1 MTGSALR
8 PHVLAALHQ
17 PHSRPGLGG
26 VAYDTAWLAN
36 LPAEG
41 GKRNVR
47 VISIRA
53 QWVKAATE
61 SLPAPTEEVILG
73 QPVRRVNGLEC
84 LEKRESTALESPS
97 AAHSMLRDSA
107 FPKLGPISS
116 PRLFEGEPSP
126 AINNIARGRGLAA
139 RPPS

>member
-1 MTGSALR
+1 MKPAGGPTGEDCR
-8 PHVLAALHQ
+8 
-17 PHSRPGLGG
+17 RGK
-26 VAYDTAWLAN
+26 T
-36 LPAEG
+36 PAEG

-139 RPPS
+139 SPGSWRMIAG